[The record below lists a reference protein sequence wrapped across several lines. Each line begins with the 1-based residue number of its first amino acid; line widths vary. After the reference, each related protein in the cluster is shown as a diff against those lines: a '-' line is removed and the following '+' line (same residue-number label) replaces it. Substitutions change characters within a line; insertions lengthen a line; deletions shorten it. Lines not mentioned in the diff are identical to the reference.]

1 MGAKNDSQ
9 HLQAKTKNKKKLD
22 IVFIQKKTTMIFKMI
37 HPLRNYFL
45 LLTTNM
51 TFTYKNL
58 M

>member
-1 MGAKNDSQ
+1 MGAKNNSQ
-9 HLQAKTKNKKKLD
+9 RLQAKKKNKLD
-22 IVFIQKKTTMIFKMI
+22 IVFIQKKTMIFKMI
-37 HPLRNYFL
+37 HPLCNYFL